1 MSTAA
6 RVAPTFPDSI
16 FRAYDIRGVVP
27 KTLTAETAY
36 WIATLPPHVNITQLE
51 IMPTCQGYG
60 PLIIKRTPPAA

>member
-36 WIATLPPHVNITQLE
+36 WIGRAIGSQSLAQVS
-51 IMPTCQGYG
+51 PTC
-60 PLIIKRTPPAA
+60 RSAVTVACPARSWWNN